1 MSDAVLSLA
10 GFEEDAVADG
20 PGLRAVVFVQ
30 GCPHHCPGCHNPQ
43 TWAFSGG
50 TPVSVSALAARIA
63 RNPLTQ
69 GVTFSGGE
77 PFAQADA
84 LAALAAEL
92 EATGKGYDLAVYTG
106 YTFEALLALSRE
118 RPGVAR
124 LLAAADVLVDGPFRL
139 AEKDRLLSFRGSR
152 NQRLLDAKASL
163 AAGKAVWTRDPD
175 WVGDDAACKAS

>member
-10 GFEEDAVADG
+10 GFEEDAIADG

-43 TWAFSGG
+43 TWSFPGG
-50 TPVSVSALAARIA
+50 TRVAVEAVAQRIM
-63 RNPLTQ
+63 RNPLTT

-77 PFAQADA
+77 PFAQAGA
-84 LAALAAEL
+84 LAALAERL
-92 EATGKGYDLAVYTG
+92 GGKYELAVYTG
-106 YTFEALLALSRE
+106 YAFETLQALAAE
-118 RPGVAR
+118 NGGVAR

-139 AEKDRLLSFRGSR
+139 AEKDRALLWRGSR

-175 WVGDDAACKAS
+175 WTGEAASAAS